1 MAPVALYLDV
11 YNTIMQDIQ
20 RGKYPEN
27 SPLPPEQELCE
38 KYHVSRTTIRRAMEL
53 LKKTEVVYSVQGNG
67 TYVKPFTYVQN
78 VNSFYSFTETLKKSN
93 VVIQNTVIKYD
104 SIVADES
111 LATETNYPEGTAF
124 HRLLRLRS
132 ARQYPLMLET
142 TYLPVSRFRSLDID
156 ALEHGSLYD
165 YLRLKYDFHIDRAVE
180 TIQPVM
186 PRADEKSLL
195 HISSTTPCTLLERF
209 SYENDDLVEFT
220 KSIVRGDK
228 YVFRSELIIPG

>member
-11 YNTIMQDIQ
+11 YKTIMQDIQ
-20 RGKYPEN
+20 KGKYSEN
-27 SPLPPEQELCE
+27 APLPPEQELCE

-104 SIVADES
+104 SIVADEA

-142 TYLPVSRFRSLDID
+142 TYLPVSRFRSLDIET
-156 ALEHGSLYD
+156 LEHGSLYD
-165 YLRLKYDFHIDRAVE
+165 YLRLKYDFHVDRAVE

-195 HISSTTPCTLLERF
+195 HISSNTPCTLLERF
-209 SYENDDLVEFT
+209 SYENDNLVEFT

-228 YVFRSELIIPG
+228 YVFRSELIIPD